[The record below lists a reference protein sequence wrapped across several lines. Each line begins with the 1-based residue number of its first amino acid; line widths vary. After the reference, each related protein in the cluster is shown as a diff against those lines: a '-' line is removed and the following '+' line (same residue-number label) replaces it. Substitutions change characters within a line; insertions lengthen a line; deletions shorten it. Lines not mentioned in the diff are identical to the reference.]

1 MKTTKK
7 ILLSLAACCV
17 LFGLVG
23 CGDKNT
29 NPYEGMTDEEFYYA
43 IFENA
48 TYVSDDETERKTIF
62 ATFKTDT
69 WYMYTLATEDKK
81 ISTYSESDP
90 TWLVKLSNNIIYRAT
105 LKGGYEET
113 EYSNFYEGTEIDF
126 IGGTYYFAE
135 LDYYASEILNNKIAA
150 NQSNN

>member
-48 TYVSDDETERKTIF
+48 TYVSDDETERKTILD
-62 ATFKTDT
+62 ASKTDT
-69 WYMYTLATEDKK
+69 WYALALCENKVLNKYDATEG
-81 ISTYSESDP
+81 YG
-90 TWLVKLSNNIIYRAT
+90 LYKLSNNVLYWANNNFEAT
-105 LKGGYEET
+105 AFSDYT
-113 EYSNFYEGTEIDF
+113 CFYDVLSLEQGPNEF
-126 IGGTYYFAE
+126 YWAE
-135 LDYYASEILNNKIAA
+135 LDSYAQEIINNRITYTE
-150 NQSNN
+150 